1 MRACPLPD
9 EGEGSGNGQGEKE
22 KGVETVGSEF
32 TQSSPGHPGEGL
44 KQQGAGSELREA
56 FLETNKK
63 TRECELPG
71 LLFRCRLINQLTR
84 QVSPLDNS
92 FFKSPGPV
100 LAFASSSCLL
110 IAPS

>member
-1 MRACPLPD
+1 MR
-9 EGEGSGNGQGEKE
+9 NGPNIDSLGP
-22 KGVETVGSEF
+22 V
-32 TQSSPGHPGEGL
+32 EGL
-44 KQQGAGSELREA
+44 KQQRVELREA

-63 TRECELPG
+63 TRERELPG
-71 LLFRCRLINQLTR
+71 LLFRGRLINQLTR

>member
-1 MRACPLPD
+1 MIVHYLSPLIFEAGLRLKGHVPLYRQAR
-9 EGEGSGNGQGEKE
+9 SGR
-22 KGVETVGSEF
+22 GVETAE
-32 TQSSPGHPGEGL
+32 
-44 KQQGAGSELREA
+44 SELRDA
-56 FLETNKK
+56 LPETNKK
-63 TRECELPG
+63 TRERELPG

-92 FFKSPGPV
+92 FFRSPGPV

>member
-1 MRACPLPD
+1 ML
-9 EGEGSGNGQGEKE
+9 
-22 KGVETVGSEF
+22 
-32 TQSSPGHPGEGL
+32 
-44 KQQGAGSELREA
+44 GAP
-56 FLETNKK
+56 NKK
-63 TRECELPG
+63 TREREFPG

-110 IAPS
+110 IAPLSATSLRITPRAGVRTQRAPVARG